1 MLTGMKSFT
10 ADNVEYLDAIRLAL
24 EGKNSINI
32 QQITDLK
39 NNRPE
44 NVQKEEE
51 LSDVEDAKLK
61 NKN

>member
-1 MLTGMKSFT
+1 MKSFT
-10 ADNVEYLDAIRLAL
+10 ADKVEFLDAIRLAL
-24 EGKNSINI
+24 EGKNSLTIHQN
-32 QQITDLK
+32 TDLK

-44 NVQKEEE
+44 KIQKEEE